1 MNNLPIDAKL
11 KANKDTFFLPDSN
24 GVSIFEIM
32 PVHFVWT
39 VMEFTTGLKN

>member
-11 KANKDTFFLPDSN
+11 KANKDTFSSPTQT